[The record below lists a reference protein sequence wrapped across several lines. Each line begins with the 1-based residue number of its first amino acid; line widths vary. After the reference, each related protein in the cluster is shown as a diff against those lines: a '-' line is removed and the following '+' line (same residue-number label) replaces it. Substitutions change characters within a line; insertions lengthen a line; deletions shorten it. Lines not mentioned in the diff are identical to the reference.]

1 MKTLFAIAI
10 VCVCS
15 VVCLADPLPRST
27 PEEQGISSAALLAYV
42 DAADHKID
50 AMNSLV
56 LVRHGHVIAEGW
68 WAPWQAEDRHM
79 LYSLSK
85 SFTSTAVGL
94 AIADGKLSLDD
105 PVLKFFP
112 DEAPTE
118 ATANLKAMR
127 IRDLLSMS
135 TGHHEETIKP
145 FSFTS
150 LEPQTKQF
158 LAMPVAHKPGTHFV
172 YNTPATYMCSA
183 IVQKV
188 TGEKVVDYLRPR
200 LFEPLGIEGPIWLE
214 SPQGVCLGGFGLNI
228 RTEDIAKFGQLYLQ
242 NGQWQGK
249 QLIPATWVETATSR
263 QVSNG
268 SNPDSDWE
276 QGYGY
281 QFWRCRHGFYRGD
294 GAFGQFCIVMPE
306 YDAVLAITSGVR
318 DMGAVMSL
326 AWEHLITAMQS
337 SPLPP
342 NDAAHEKLASRLASL
357 QLPPQTGSASSP
369 MAAKVSGKTYQV
381 NDEMRRIGSV
391 KFDFSDAGATLTVGT
406 ATGAE
411 KLDCAGGKWQKG
423 RATWI
428 AGPDAR
434 AALAPD
440 QAVAASGAWTSDDTY
455 QVKLCLY
462 ETPFYLTQTYR
473 FAGDGVAIDS
483 EYNCSFGPTK
493 QPQLSGKQR

>member
-1 MKTLFAIAI
+1 MKAILAMAIICLFD
-10 VCVCS
+10 VVCS
-15 VVCLADPLPRST
+15 AEPLPRSA
-27 PEEQGISSAALLAYV
+27 PEEQGISSEALLAYV

-50 AMNSLV
+50 AMNSLM
-56 LVRHGHVIAEGW
+56 LVRHGHVVAEGW
-68 WAPWQAEDRHM
+68 WAPYGAENRHM

-94 AIADGKLSLDD
+94 AIAEGKLHLDD
-105 PVLKFFP
+105 TVLSFFP
-112 DEAPTE
+112 EDAPDEVSS
-118 ATANLKAMR
+118 NLKAMR
-127 IRDLLSMS
+127 VRDLLSMS
-135 TGHHEETIKP
+135 TGHHDETIKP

-158 LAMPVAHKPGTHFV
+158 LAMPIAHKPGTHFV

-200 LFEPLGIEGPIWLE
+200 LFEPLGIENPVWFE
-214 SPQGVCLGGFGLNI
+214 SPQGVSLGGFGLNV

-242 NGQWQGK
+242 KGQWQGK
-249 QLIPATWVETATSR
+249 QLVPGAWVEAATTR
-263 QVSNG
+263 QTSNG

-318 DMGAVMSL
+318 DMGAVMAL
-326 AWEHLITAMQS
+326 AWEHLLPAMQS
-337 SPLPP
+337 SPLPA
-342 NDAAHEKLASRLASL
+342 NDAAQKKLASKLASL
-357 QLPPQTGSASSP
+357 QLPPQTGAASSP
-369 MAAKVSGKTYQV
+369 LAAQVSGKTYQV
-381 NDEMRRIGSV
+381 NDDTGRIGSI
-391 KFDFSDAGATLTVGT
+391 KFDFGDGRATMTVGT
-406 ATGAE
+406 ASGPE
-411 KLDCAGGKWQKG
+411 QLECGNGVWQKS

-440 QAVAASGAWTSDDTY
+440 QAVGASGAWTSDDTY
-455 QVKLCLY
+455 SVKLSLY
-462 ETPFYLTQTYR
+462 ETPFYLNMKCR
-473 FAGDGVAIDS
+473 FSGDEVVIDS

-493 QPQLSGKQR
+493 QPQMTGKHR